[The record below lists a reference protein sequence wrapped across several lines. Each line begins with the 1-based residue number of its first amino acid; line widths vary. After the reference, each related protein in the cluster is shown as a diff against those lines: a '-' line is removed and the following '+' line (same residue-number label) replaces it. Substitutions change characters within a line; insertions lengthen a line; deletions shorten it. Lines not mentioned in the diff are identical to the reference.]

1 MWHYA
6 SSGRPSDEPYCPWPR
21 IFVSVLAVHAPS
33 TLPIQRS
40 WDCQLMRGL
49 PPKCPCTEHWCPDR
63 GMGASAMVHTS
74 SGAQGESPTVMETCN
89 QVGKGKKPY
98 ERDRPVPAVADG
110 AQGAAPTGHPD
121 TPKKGGTCVGTQS
134 LQRQQRGC
142 VILVRLGCDI
152 VIATPKCGVLLG
164 DEHLAG
170 VSFGIVTMYLLI
182 FRAK

>member
-110 AQGAAPTGHPD
+110 AQGAAPHRASRYSKERWYVCRYAKPAT
-121 TPKKGGTCVGTQS
+121 S
-134 LQRQQRGC
+134 AE
-142 VILVRLGCDI
+142 RLCNPRTAR
-152 VIATPKCGVLLG
+152 V
-164 DEHLAG
+164 
-170 VSFGIVTMYLLI
+170 
-182 FRAK
+182 